1 MKNDDVAHTLKVQLL
16 IRLRW
21 PLQVHTQLVS
31 THAALRKLLAIVFIV
46 SILEACWCER
56 RRSI

>member
-1 MKNDDVAHTLKVQLL
+1 MKNDDVAQTLKVQLL

-31 THAALRKLLAIVFIV
+31 THAASHRVYCFYFRSLLV
-46 SILEACWCER
+46 
-56 RRSI
+56 